1 MKTLELTISISDNG
15 VSASRKCLIPA
26 QYTYEELHRIIQL
39 LFGLDNVEFYAFK
52 LNKNTFIRAISSG
65 PHDKPAA
72 TKLLRLK
79 INDTFHYYYDILESF
94 DFKIRVTDILDSKKN
109 VPVVLNYR
117 GKNLYEG
124 ILRGNFSAKRTAF
137 DMKWCNNILKA
148 FRGSAAETECRAEI
162 NTAFKKL
169 LSIKNWQDY
178 VYNCIYEIHSGQG
191 RTFYIASNCMNDVII
206 DVYANAD
213 KLMQYVN
220 MNINAMDYSAIRY
233 HDTLTLDITR
243 LDYREDRS
251 SYDFST
257 NTYGAT
263 LTRCNVFNPHQI
275 LMIEELIYFTDI
287 FNKMVTVIADIA
299 AKPEIKLEKHV
310 IIKNDGSYT
319 IQPLALV
326 THPFG
331 IDIDLDLDLIKGEDN
346 YDTSDTIEIDV
357 VSVYDEEARNAN
369 DFYPVLLLIADEENI
384 EEMRLEN
391 CSLKTIAY
399 NIIDMLLN
407 RLLWHGP
414 YEKIIVRDTNMS
426 SILEPFATL
435 GTEIVIEDHLEWL
448 DDHVISTYFDDVFE
462 DDGLSREM
470 VVSQMKQAGLDED
483 MIHFYENMSDE
494 EFEELNN
501 HIDEI
506 IDALEAEV
514 DKPAIDYKKLS

>member
-52 LNKNTFIRAISSG
+52 INKNTYVHAISSG
-65 PHDKPAA
+65 SNDKPAA

-79 INDTFHYYYDILESF
+79 LNDTLHYYYDILESF
-94 DFKIRVTDILDSKKN
+94 DFKIRVTDVLDSKKN

-124 ILRGNFSAKRTAF
+124 ILHGNFKAERTAF
-137 DMKWCNNILKA
+137 DIKWCNNILKA
-148 FRGSAAETECRAEI
+148 FRGSFAETECRAQL

-169 LSIKNWQDY
+169 VAIKNWQDY
-178 VYNCIYEIHSGQG
+178 AYNGIYTVHSGQG
-191 RTFYIASNCMNDVII
+191 RTFHIASSCESDVII

-213 KLMQYVN
+213 KLLQFVN
-220 MNINAMDYSAIRY
+220 MNVNAMDYSAVRY
-233 HDTLTLDITR
+233 HDTLTLAITR

-257 NTYGAT
+257 STYGAT

-287 FNKMVTVIADIA
+287 FNKMVTAIADIA
-299 AKPEIKLEKHV
+299 ANPEIKLEKAEVCIDH
-310 IIKNDGSYT
+310 DGSYV
-319 IQPLALV
+319 IQPLSLV
-326 THPFG
+326 AHPFG
-331 IDIDLDLDLIKGEDN
+331 IDLDFDLIKGEDN
-346 YDTSDTIEIDV
+346 VDELSDTIEIDV
-357 VSVYDEEARNAN
+357 VSVYDEEARSEN

-399 NIIDMLLN
+399 NIVDMLLN

-414 YEKIIVRDTNMS
+414 YQQIKVRDTNMS
-426 SILEPFATL
+426 SILEPFAAL
-435 GTEIVIEDHLEWL
+435 GTKIIIEDHLEWL

-470 VVSQMKQAGLDED
+470 IVSQMKQAGLDED
-483 MIHFYENMSDE
+483 MIHFYESMSDE

-501 HIDEI
+501 HIEEI
-506 IDALEAEV
+506 INALEADE
-514 DKPAIDYKKLS
+514 PPIDYKKLS

>member
-1 MKTLELTISISDNG
+1 MKTLELTISISDSG
-15 VSASRKCLIPA
+15 VNASRKCLVPA

-52 LNKNTFIRAISSG
+52 LNKNTYVHTISSG
-65 PHDKPAA
+65 PNDKPAA

-79 INDTFHYYYDILESF
+79 LHDTIHYYYDILESF
-94 DFKIRVTDILDSKKN
+94 DFKIRVTDVIDSKKN

-124 ILRGNFSAKRTAF
+124 ILHGNFKAERTPF
-137 DMKWCNNILKA
+137 DIKWCNNVLKA
-148 FRGSAAETECRAEI
+148 FRGSSAETECRTQI

-169 LSIKNWQDY
+169 VSIKNWQDY
-178 VYNCIYEIHSGQG
+178 AYNGVYEIHAGQG
-191 RTFYIASNCMNDVII
+191 RTFYIASSCENDVII

-213 KLMQYVN
+213 KLLQFVN
-220 MNINAMDYSAIRY
+220 MNVNAMDYSAIRY
-233 HDTLTLDITR
+233 HDTLTLAITR

-257 NTYGAT
+257 TTYGAS

-275 LMIEELIYFTDI
+275 LAIEELIYFADI
-287 FNKMVTVIADIA
+287 FTKMVTVIEDIA
-299 AKPEIKLEKHV
+299 SKPDIKLEKAQV
-310 IIKNDGSYT
+310 IINHDGSYT
-319 IQPLALV
+319 IQPLSLV
-326 THPFG
+326 VHPFG
-331 IDIDLDLDLIKGEDN
+331 IDLDFDLIKGENNDEL
-346 YDTSDTIEIDV
+346 SDTIEIDV
-357 VSVYDEEARNAN
+357 VSVYDEEARSEN

-391 CSLKTIAY
+391 CSMKTIAY

-414 YEKIIVRDTNMS
+414 YQKIIVRDHNMS
-426 SILEPFATL
+426 SILEPFAVL
-435 GTEIVIEDHLEWL
+435 GTEIVLEDHLEWL

-462 DDGLSREM
+462 DDDFSREM

-501 HIDEI
+501 HIEEI

-514 DKPAIDYKKLS
+514 DKPVIDYKKLS